1 MDRCRQIY
9 VIVLATLSMCSAW
22 AQELHDQPKPMP
34 AKAQFF
40 AGVVTELDASH
51 ITVSRKLAGSSPEQ
65 HTFIIN
71 KMTKIGKNLRL
82 KQRVTVRYRPEPDGN
97 IALEISIRTPA
108 KTSHSGSSLSTL
120 TAKHSGRFPLRLRC

>member
-1 MDRCRQIY
+1 MDTWRQIC
-9 VIVLATLSMCSAW
+9 IIASALLSMGSVW
-22 AQELHDQPKPMP
+22 AQELQDRPEP
-34 AKAQFF
+34 ASAKTQFF

-97 IALEISIRTPA
+97 IALEISIRTPS
-108 KTSHSGSSLSTL
+108 KTSRSGPSLPTL
-120 TAKHSGRFPLRLRC
+120 TAETSSRFLRA